1 MRWRMIN
8 AWRSGSEELCFQYQH
23 DLDYYSII
31 FSIQQSGL
39 FHLTLRLLKPEED
52 ELPQL
57 IFGFLVKI
65 QPLFLFSILY
75 KNAVLDNFGS
85 HKSALLHAKNIP
97 CKDRSEGFFLHSQTC
112 K

>member
-52 ELPQL
+52 EWPQL

-65 QPLFLFSILY
+65 QSLFLSSILY

-85 HKSALLHAKNIP
+85 HKSILAGHVF
-97 CKDRSEGFFLHSQTC
+97 CM
-112 K
+112 